1 MRTRVQKWGNSL
13 GIRIPKALA
22 TEAHINQGVDVD
34 ISVKDGRL
42 VVEPVAVPQWSLEEL
57 LKGITDENLHEEVD
71 WGPPVGKEVW

>member
-1 MRTRVQKWGNSL
+1 VQKWGNSL

-57 LKGITDENLHEEVD
+57 LEGITDENLHEEVD

>member
-1 MRTRVQKWGNSL
+1 VRTRVQKWGNSL